1 MKKIKTESIPNIKR
15 FVRLMEVS
23 KKDNSY
29 ELSFLVSSNRNFS
42 ITLTEQEITIFK
54 LIDGHNSLSKI
65 AKSSKSSIDD
75 VQLLLKK
82 FDERDLL
89 TFSKQDK
96 NYQFDRHD
104 LFYDMCF
111 CKENFTNNIIKN
123 KRILIVGAGGIGNNV
138 ILLLSRMGFNDFIL
152 VDKDKIELSNL
163 SRQFLFNKNDI
174 GKLKIDILKREI
186 LNFDRNS
193 KIILLNRNFD
203 KSIFKEIKKIND
215 DKKIDFAI
223 VSADTPPTIAID
235 AYEIFTKLNLAYTT
249 VGYLND
255 FLIFGPIIYKKN
267 KMYERF
273 INSMKSNKRTSS
285 EIILQNKNF
294 QSPSFGPINMFSASN
309 AVSDMIRFF
318 NNPEGALSLEKKI
331 IFNYNTLEK
340 QEISF
345 IEKRSKIGIF
355 TCSSDIS
362 SKLCKRV
369 MNSKKILEEEG
380 YEVNLGFLWNKS
392 IGYTSANI
400 EKRAEEF
407 NNLLDHNDVLMS
419 MIGGMNSSSIL
430 PYINYDKI
438 KKNKTTIVG
447 FSDTTAILLAVYEKT
462 KIPTYYGPAL
472 LPSFDEQDFIRK
484 WNLNSFKEYVIN
496 KKIGKIKNP
505 EKWTEEKIDW
515 FDLESGKTNRN
526 QYIKKMKNNKLESF
540 NDGVVVG
547 RLIGGNLNTMVSI
560 FNTEFMPKIES
571 GDILFIEDSNKSVDE
586 CERNFAFLKN
596 SKILD
601 KISGVII
608 GKCENFNKLSSNETY
623 ESLFMKFLDRKIPVL
638 TKFDCSHCQPMNV
651 LKIGGKIKLD
661 TYNKEVTLLE

>member
-29 ELSFLVSSNRNFS
+29 ELSFLVSYNRNFS

-65 AKSSKSSIDD
+65 AKLSKSSIDD

-111 CKENFTNNIIKN
+111 YKENFTNNIIKN

-215 DKKIDFAI
+215 KKKIDFVI

-255 FLIFGPIIYKKN
+255 FSIFGPIIYKKN

-515 FDLESGKTNRN
+515 FDLESGKINRN

>member
-1 MKKIKTESIPNIKR
+1 MKKIKTKNLPNIKR

-29 ELSFLVSSNRNFS
+29 ELSFLVSSNRNFN
-42 ITLTEQEITIFK
+42 IILNEKEVKIFK
-54 LIDGHNSLSKI
+54 LINGHNSLNKIIALSKT
-65 AKSSKSSIDD
+65 SLND
-75 VQLLLKK
+75 VLSLLKK
-82 FDERDLL
+82 FDEKDIL

-111 CKENFTNNIIKN
+111 NKENFTKNILMN
-123 KRILIVGAGGIGNNV
+123 KRILIVGAGAIGNNV

-152 VDKDKIELSNL
+152 IDKDIIELSNL

-174 GKLKIDILKREI
+174 GKLKIDVLKREI
-186 LNFDRNS
+186 LNFDKNS
-193 KIILLNRNFD
+193 TVLLLNNNFD
-203 KSIFKEIKKIND
+203 KNIFKKIKKIND
-215 DKKIDFAI
+215 EKKIDFAI
-223 VSADTPPTIAID
+223 VSANTPPTIAID
-235 AYEIFTKLNLAYTT
+235 AYEIFTKLNLPYTT

-255 FLIFGPIIYKKN
+255 FSIFGPIIYKKN
-267 KMYERF
+267 KMYENF
-273 INSMKSNKRTSS
+273 INLMKSNKRTSS
-285 EIILQNKNF
+285 EILIQNKNY

-318 NNPEGALSLEKKI
+318 NDPKSALSLERKI

-345 IEKRSKIGIF
+345 IDNKNKIGIF

-362 SKLCKRV
+362 CKLCKRV
-369 MNSKKILEEEG
+369 INSKKILEADG
-380 YEVNLGFLWNKS
+380 YEVNLGPLWDKS
-392 IGYTSANI
+392 IGYTSANV

-407 NNLLDHNDVLMS
+407 NNLLDHNNILMS
-419 MIGGMNSSSIL
+419 MIGGLNSSSIL

-438 KKNKTTIVG
+438 QKNKTKIVG

-462 KIPTYYGPAL
+462 KIPTYYGHAL
-472 LPSFDEQDFIRK
+472 LPSFDEQDFIKK
-484 WNLNSFKEYVIN
+484 WNLNSFKKYVIN
-496 KKIGKIKNP
+496 NETGKIQNP
-505 EKWTEEKIDW
+505 KLWTEEKIDW
-515 FDLESGKTNRN
+515 FDLELEKINRN
-526 QYIKKMKNNKLESF
+526 EYIKKMKKNKLESF
-540 NDGVVVG
+540 NDGVVIG

-560 FNTEFMPKIES
+560 FNTEFMPKIEN

-601 KISGVII
+601 KVSGVII
-608 GKCENFNKLSSNETY
+608 GKCENFNKMSSNETY

-661 TYNKEVTLLE
+661 TFKKEVILLE